1 MQEARS
7 STDDDHAADGE
18 SSAIGVVDID
28 IPSRFDLV
36 TVVRM
41 IIASSSYAA
50 DAVVGD
56 RLDDLRWV
64 TSEATTNAIQANLD
78 QPEPGRVRVR
88 AVVGPDWVRLRVS
101 DEGAGMPESIAIPD
115 MIDPERLDIE
125 GGFGIP
131 LMRTLSSSEVVF
143 DVVGRRERW
152 SRWNSAA
159 DDRCRATRQ

>member
-1 MQEARS
+1 MHGSRS
-7 STDDDHAADGE
+7 WMGDDHDDPDEA
-18 SSAIGVVDID
+18 SAIGIVEID

-64 TSEATTNAIQANLD
+64 TSEATTNAIQANLE
-78 QPEPGRVRVR
+78 QPDPGRVLVR
-88 AVVGPDWVRLRVS
+88 AVVGPDWVRLRVT
-101 DEGAGMPESIAIPD
+101 DQGPGMPESIAIPD

-143 DVVGRRERW
+143 ESSESGTVVEMELRR
-152 SRWNSAA
+152 
-159 DDRCRATRQ
+159 